1 MNSHSDSALLSW
13 IAKGHRWLVFDRRV
27 RVLAEMLSALLP
39 ENASVLDIGCG
50 DGTVGALIAAS
61 RPDVRVQGIEV
72 KPRSGCRIPCRE
84 FDGTNL
90 PFADGSFEVCMFVDV
105 LHHTNN
111 VRALLREAV
120 RVSRSFI
127 LLKDHLREDALDGAT
142 LRLMDWVGN
151 RPHGV
156 RLTYNYQSRE
166 EWSEHFAAC
175 GLKEKSW
182 NSEVPLYQAPASWIV
197 GRGLHLI
204 ALLRKS

>member
-61 RPDVRVQGIEV
+61 RPDVRGQGIEV

-90 PFADGSFEVCMFVDV
+90 PFAYGSFEVCMYVV
-105 LHHTNN
+105 
-111 VRALLREAV
+111 V
-120 RVSRSFI
+120 
-127 LLKDHLREDALDGAT
+127 
-142 LRLMDWVGN
+142 
-151 RPHGV
+151 
-156 RLTYNYQSRE
+156 
-166 EWSEHFAAC
+166 
-175 GLKEKSW
+175 
-182 NSEVPLYQAPASWIV
+182 
-197 GRGLHLI
+197 
-204 ALLRKS
+204 

>member
-1 MNSHSDSALLSW
+1 MNSHSDSRLLSW

-39 ENASVLDIGCG
+39 ENASALDIGCG
-50 DGTVGALIAAS
+50 DGTLGALIAAS
-61 RPDVRVQGIEV
+61 RPDVRLQGIEV

-105 LHHTNN
+105 LHHTSD
-111 VRALLREAV
+111 VKALLREAV

-127 LLKDHLREDALDGAT
+127 LLKDHLRENALDGAT
-142 LRLMDWVGN
+142 LRMMDWVGN

-182 NSEVPLYQAPASWIV
+182 SSEVPLYQAPVSWIA
-197 GRGLHLI
+197 GRRLHLI
-204 ALLRKS
+204 ALLGKW

>member
-1 MNSHSDSALLSW
+1 MNSNSNSTLLSW

-27 RVLAEMLSALLP
+27 RVLSEMLSAQLP

-72 KPRSGCRIPCRE
+72 KPRPGCRIPCRE

-90 PFADGSFEVCMFVDV
+90 PFTDGSFEVCMFVDV
-105 LHHTNN
+105 LHHTSN
-111 VRALLREAV
+111 VRALLGEAV

-127 LLKDHLREDALDGAT
+127 LLKDHLRENVLDGAT

-156 RLTYNYQSRE
+156 RLTYNYQSRK

-182 NSEVPLYQAPASWIV
+182 SSEVPLYQAPASWIA

-204 ALLRKS
+204 TLLRK

>member
-1 MNSHSDSALLSW
+1 MNSNSNSTLLSW

-27 RVLAEMLSALLP
+27 RVLSEMLSAQLP

-50 DGTVGALIAAS
+50 DGTVGALIAAG

-72 KPRSGCRIPCRE
+72 QPRSACRIPCRE

-105 LHHTNN
+105 LHHTSN
-111 VRALLREAV
+111 VRALLGEAV

-127 LLKDHLREDALDGAT
+127 LLKDHLRENALDGAT

-156 RLTYNYQSRE
+156 RLTYNYQSRK

-182 NSEVPLYQAPASWIV
+182 SSEVPLYQAPASWIA

-204 ALLRKS
+204 TLLRK